1 VVLLCGTA
9 SVASART
16 TGRRGTQRT
25 SEAEAPV
32 RTPQPPKV
40 EPTPLDGP
48 RWQLTSYRGGDG
60 QSVTPLDGSRP
71 TARFRDGRIIT
82 GSAGCNT
89 FTAGY
94 TYDDGNLTVSH
105 PAATTRSC
113 PPAVMEQEA
122 AYLAALHRV
131 ARYTLSESTLTLE
144 DIRGVTLLTYELEP
158 PPVIAGT
165 EWRMTAY
172 SDGKG
177 AFVPALRD
185 VTVTMAFGNDGK
197 VTGSGGCNEYRGKYT
212 QTGEQLVVGTLI
224 LLTRKA
230 CPAETLSQERA
241 YLAGLQSATRAEVG
255 GGQLLLTRAGD
266 TRVASYTAQSAQ
278 QP

>member
-1 VVLLCGTA
+1 SAILDPWRPARDTPCATVTRHHGGRAFWSVCAVVLLCGTA

-16 TGRRGTQRT
+16 TGRRGAHRT

-122 AYLAALHRV
+122 
-131 ARYTLSESTLTLE
+131 
-144 DIRGVTLLTYELEP
+144 
-158 PPVIAGT
+158 
-165 EWRMTAY
+165 
-172 SDGKG
+172 
-177 AFVPALRD
+177 
-185 VTVTMAFGNDGK
+185 
-197 VTGSGGCNEYRGKYT
+197 
-212 QTGEQLVVGTLI
+212 
-224 LLTRKA
+224 
-230 CPAETLSQERA
+230 
-241 YLAGLQSATRAEVG
+241 
-255 GGQLLLTRAGD
+255 
-266 TRVASYTAQSAQ
+266 
-278 QP
+278 